1 MLDWKC
7 EEEEHH
13 RFNRFSIFHPCLSRS
28 ILFRLTTR
36 TLQTHGI
43 AVGHEWIHFM
53 RWSRV
58 PACCQT
64 AAVTKLFVHRGCQP
78 GCLNTSSLVYSPRG
92 GGDKGK
98 KPSKERAPSI
108 LDSVQLWIRI
118 ERQRA
123 AGLDCKLLFLVN
135 SVASAGPH
143 VMRFPWGR
151 LLGVSVIFSSW
162 GKV

>member
-1 MLDWKC
+1 
-7 EEEEHH
+7 
-13 RFNRFSIFHPCLSRS
+13 
-28 ILFRLTTR
+28 
-36 TLQTHGI
+36 
-43 AVGHEWIHFM
+43 M

-64 AAVTKLFVHRGCQP
+64 AAVTKLCVHRGCQP
-78 GCLNTSSLVYSPRG
+78 GCLNTSSLVYSPRR

-143 VMRFPWGR
+143 VMRFPLGR
-151 LLGVSVIFSSW
+151 LLGVSVIFSSMRESLTMMHFHRRKKKLPGMDEFAEIPFARRKDRFSRMHIYW
-162 GKV
+162 FIITKSPVL